1 MDVALLAVVAL
12 AFVVEAALGFGAT
25 LVTVTIGAFFLDI
38 GPLLVAFVP
47 LNLMMSI
54 VLVGRAPREVD
65 RALLFRT
72 VLPLMA
78 LGLPL
83 GMLASKQVDSSILK
97 RVFGALVIVLAVSA
111 LRARD
116 DGSDPH
122 TTSLKDR
129 VLLLVGGI
137 VHGAFATGGPMAVY
151 VIGKHIVEKGPFRA
165 TLSGL
170 WLVLN
175 LVLVVSYV
183 IDGSMTRET
192 LLVSLKLAGALLV
205 GLVVGEVLHRRVP
218 TLVFKRLVWVLLAC
232 GGLALLVRG

>member
-1 MDVALLAVVAL
+1 LDVVLLATVAI

-47 LNLMMSI
+47 LNLLMSI
-54 VLVGRAPREVD
+54 VLVARAPRDVD

-83 GMLASKQVDSSILK
+83 GMFLTKTVDASILK
-97 RVFGALVIVLAVSA
+97 RVFGAFVVVLALSA

-116 DGSDPH
+116 DGSNPKA
-122 TTSLKDR
+122 TSFKDR
-129 VLLLVGGI
+129 ALLVLGGV

-151 VIGKHIVEKGPFRA
+151 VIGKRIVEKGPFRA

-175 LVLVVSYV
+175 LVLVASFV
-183 IDGSMTRET
+183 IDGSMTRASLT
-192 LLVSLKLAGALLV
+192 VSLQLIGSLLL
-205 GLVVGEVLHRRVP
+205 GLVVGELLHRRVP
-218 TLVFKRLVWVLLAC
+218 AHTFKRLVWALLAC
-232 GGLALLVRG
+232 GGLALVVKG